1 MKWSFHRS
9 SRILSRFGNSL
20 FCSKSFILKSN
31 CERFA
36 LVTLWKRVTVSEL
49 LLLLF
54 SESLVIQANRSK
66 KTSDWLKN
74 NIFSFVLT
82 VFQFPPFLC
91 PRVNFSHLTL
101 LSHSFLKSDRIHSRR
116 SFKKATMSKSL
127 PSFFTKERPWVIR
140 SHRSSWQ
147 KSGRGD
153 SHFCSFTHKKLAIRS
168 KNRWANSQP

>member
-54 SESLVIQANRSK
+54 SDSLVIQANRSK

-91 PRVNFSHLTL
+91 SRVNFSNLTL
-101 LSHSFLKSDRIHSRR
+101 LSHSFLKSDRSDSLSSLFKKKRPLANHSRH
-116 SFKKATMSKSL
+116 SL
-127 PSFFTKERPWVIR
+127 
-140 SHRSSWQ
+140 Q
-147 KSGRGD
+147 KSDLEWFAPVAHDKRAI
-153 SHFCSFTHKKLAIRS
+153 CSKT
-168 KNRWANSQP
+168 RWANSQP